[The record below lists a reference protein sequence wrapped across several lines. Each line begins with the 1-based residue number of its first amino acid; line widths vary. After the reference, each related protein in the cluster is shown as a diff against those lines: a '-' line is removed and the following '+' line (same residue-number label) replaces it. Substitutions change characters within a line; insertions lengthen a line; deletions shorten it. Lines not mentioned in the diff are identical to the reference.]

1 MSNRRRRICVVTSSR
16 ADYGLLKP
24 LLIKLAADKFFSLKI
39 IATGTHLS
47 NDHGFT
53 INEIKEDGFNID
65 FEVDILLAEDS
76 PAGISKSMG
85 LANIGFAEAFK
96 KIEPDILLILGDRF
110 EILCAAQVALIFN
123 IPIAHIHGG
132 EGTEGAIDD
141 SIRHAIS
148 KMSAIHYVA
157 AKEYARRVIQLGEEP
172 KKVFDVGA
180 LGVENA
186 LNSEK
191 FSKSEIS
198 KILDI
203 EFTKPILLVTFHPET
218 IGIEEN
224 GKLFDEVL
232 KSLSIFKSMQIIF
245 TYPNADLQSS
255 SILRRLEGFV
265 EKNENCHAFKSLG
278 QKMYLSLMS
287 LSNAVVGNSSS
298 GIIEAPA
305 MKTPTVNIG
314 NRQTGRLFAKS
325 IVSTSCISED
335 ITRAIKKVNSKSF
348 QKDTMS
354 VDSRYGMGKTS
365 SEILKS
371 LRDVKLTVRKK
382 FYDIP

>member
-1 MSNRRRRICVVTSSR
+1 MRNLRRRVCVVTSSR

-53 INEIKEDGFNID
+53 ITEIKEDGFNID

-110 EILCAAQVALIFN
+110 EIFCAAQVALIFN

-132 EGTEGAIDD
+132 EVTEGAIDD

-314 NRQTGRLFAKS
+314 NRQSGRLFAKS

-348 QKDTMS
+348 QKDTVCGFQVWNGRNLIGNS
-354 VDSRYGMGKTS
+354 SITS
-365 SEILKS
+365 GCKINCE
-371 LRDVKLTVRKK
+371 KK